1 MLERR
6 ARAVL
11 NQERC
16 PMPLY
21 VGLVKMTGQGAS
33 RIRDLASE
41 YAKWKAYADSLGL
54 KPICAL
60 ACFGEYDFVVVGEYP
75 NDAAALKAAGYA
87 TALGSVE
94 VQTLP
99 SCQIED
105 FFKAMSELPK

>member
-1 MLERR
+1 
-6 ARAVL
+6 
-11 NQERC
+11 
-16 PMPLY
+16 MPIY

-33 RIRDLASE
+33 KIRNLAPE
-41 YAKWKAYADSLGL
+41 YAKWKAYVDSLGF

-75 NDAAALKAAGYA
+75 NEAAALKGAGYA
-87 TALGSVE
+87 TAQGDVQ

-99 SCQIED
+99 ACQMED